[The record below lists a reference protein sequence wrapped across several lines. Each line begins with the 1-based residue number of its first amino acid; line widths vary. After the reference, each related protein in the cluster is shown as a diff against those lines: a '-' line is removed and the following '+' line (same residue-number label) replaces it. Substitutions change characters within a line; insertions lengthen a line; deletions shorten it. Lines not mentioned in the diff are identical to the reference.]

1 MGLFGS
7 KKEGGILDV
16 IRCDQSDYLIW
27 KWSPSGE
34 PSKKMNAIRYGS
46 RLRVKEGEI
55 AVFIYDKEG
64 GMDFIEGFKDE
75 VLKTA
80 NFPVLSSIVG
90 SAFGGASPFQAE
102 VFFINRAGTI
112 RLPFFVKKFSL
123 SEQWQQRL
131 FVPATVKGAITF
143 NISDYRAFISKYQMA
158 GYSMDDLSLQIRD
171 TVERYVKSAV
181 TNAPY
186 QLGIPVVQIER
197 GIDQISEAVQAKL
210 RDPLAEDFAV
220 NLRRV
225 DISDISLDTE
235 SEGYQALM
243 NQGLAQADILGKQF
257 AATGE
262 ATSRNILDQQQ
273 IGAENLAESLRI
285 NREETQRRQR
295 LATESDF
302 LTAHQIDVQGEVAR
316 TAAESLGEL
325 GGGMGGGDG
334 LNPAGMMAGMMLG
347 GAVGGHMAGM
357 MGGMMQGLGQPW
369 LGAQELGHQNFG
381 AQPGMGQQPSVPHVP
396 PVVQYFVAVNGA
408 QSGPYT
414 PEQLRQMIANRQ
426 VTAATYV
433 WKQGMA
439 GWAAAS
445 SLPELAD
452 AFGCVPPPPSVPPTL

>member
-1 MGLFGS
+1 M
-7 KKEGGILDV
+7 
-16 IRCDQSDYLIW
+16 
-27 KWSPSGE
+27 
-34 PSKKMNAIRYGS
+34 
-46 RLRVKEGEI
+46 
-55 AVFIYDKEG
+55 
-64 GMDFIEGFKDE
+64 
-75 VLKTA
+75 
-80 NFPVLSSIVG
+80 
-90 SAFGGASPFQAE
+90 
-102 VFFINRAGTI
+102 
-112 RLPFFVKKFSL
+112 
-123 SEQWQQRL
+123 
-131 FVPATVKGAITF
+131 
-143 NISDYRAFISKYQMA
+143 
-158 GYSMDDLSLQIRD
+158 
-171 TVERYVKSAV
+171 
-181 TNAPY
+181 
-186 QLGIPVVQIER
+186 QIER